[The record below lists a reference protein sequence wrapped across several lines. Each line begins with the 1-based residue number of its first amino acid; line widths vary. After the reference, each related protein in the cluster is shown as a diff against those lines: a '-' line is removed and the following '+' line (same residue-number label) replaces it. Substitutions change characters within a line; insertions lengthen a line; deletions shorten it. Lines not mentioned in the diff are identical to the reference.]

1 MENNYSEKS
10 LLEIAFELTEASVD
24 GYEINELLDKV
35 LSLKGID
42 VNDIDARS
50 TLYIDIC
57 SSSKF
62 VYLDSGKWDLKTR
75 HSLEEYDKDGSKLYT
90 QEELDEIEDE
100 DLEDDEDSEDDD
112 YDDLEDEDEEES
124 EDDEDSNDNYGEDSY
139 SDSSEDDDYI
149 NDDLDDIDLD
159 EKKYNDIMDEYE
171 DKYDR

>member
-10 LLEIAFELTEASVD
+10 LLEIAFELTAASTD

-35 LSLKGID
+35 LTLKGID
-42 VNDIDARS
+42 VNDIEARS

-57 SSSKF
+57 ASSKF
-62 VYLDSGKWDLKTR
+62 VYLESGKWDLKTR

-90 QEELDEIEDE
+90 QEELDEIEEDLDEDDDDE
-100 DLEDDEDSEDDD
+100 DLDDEEDDDEDDEDLDEDDD
-112 YDDLEDEDEEES
+112 ED
-124 EDDEDSNDNYGEDSY
+124 DNYGEDSY

-149 NDDLDDIDLD
+149 DDDSDDIDLD

>member
-90 QEELDEIEDE
+90 QEELDEIEEDLDEDDDDE
-100 DLEDDEDSEDDD
+100 DLDDEEDDDEDDEDLDEDDD
-112 YDDLEDEDEEES
+112 ED
-124 EDDEDSNDNYGEDSY
+124 DNYGEDSY

-149 NDDLDDIDLD
+149 DDDSDDIDLD